1 MRLFCRAW
9 APSRN
14 CSKDSDCIA
23 ALELRPN
30 GGNEAG
36 FGMDFAFDQLLT
48 HEPIWAA
55 RDASNFGFARYV
67 FENEENAGIELQTIA
82 VLTSRI
88 LKVVIE

>member
-1 MRLFCRAW
+1 
-9 APSRN
+9 
-14 CSKDSDCIA
+14 
-23 ALELRPN
+23 
-30 GGNEAG
+30 
-36 FGMDFAFDQLLT
+36 MDFAFDQLLT

-67 FENEENAGIELQTIA
+67 FENEENAGIELQIIA